1 MYNCLVGPASPFS
14 CELRGASAS
23 PTALRFDSPE
33 RCRRK
38 PRLGRKGRAAGLCQ
52 FPGGFAVSALMHV
65 AREIDNDG
73 PAAARFL
80 RNFHRA
86 CVGGV
91 FGGVAGLT
99 KAH

>member
-1 MYNCLVGPASPFS
+1 M
-14 CELRGASAS
+14 
-23 PTALRFDSPE
+23 
-33 RCRRK
+33 
-38 PRLGRKGRAAGLCQ
+38 
-52 FPGGFAVSALMHV
+52 PGGFAVNALMDV

-80 RNFHRA
+80 RDFHRA

-99 KAH
+99 KAYQSGNLEPLNIFDP